1 MLLQNRMMI
10 KKITKPNDSK
20 VLIVE
25 DVITTG
31 KSSKECLVE
40 LKKLNINLLGIACIV
55 DRSSEDIFSDHEI
68 ISLIKLDIPVYDEKD
83 LPDKLKSINPIK
95 PGSRII

>member
-1 MLLQNRMMI
+1 M
-10 KKITKPNDSK
+10 
-20 VLIVE
+20 
-25 DVITTG
+25 
-31 KSSKECLVE
+31 
-40 LKKLNINLLGIACIV
+40 